1 MINSENPKKPA
12 RMCVACRKRDD
23 KEKLLRIVKDGGGTA
38 VVDRLQKM
46 QCRGV
51 YLCKNDECI
60 KKAQKSRA
68 IARGLQCGVPEGFTD
83 ELLRSIKE

>member
-1 MINSENPKKPA
+1 MINSENPKKPT

-23 KEKLLRIVKDGGGTA
+23 KERLIRIVKDAGGAA
-38 VVDRLQKM
+38 VLDGQQKM

-51 YLCKNDECI
+51 YICKNEECI

-68 IARGLQCGVPEGFTD
+68 IARGLQCGVSEGFTD
-83 ELLRSIKE
+83 ELIRSIKE